1 MEQTLSK
8 TPEKLHDE
16 NYWLMVLSYFAAF
29 LIGLGIIALVAA
41 NWEQIPNHVKLGGAI
56 ILMIVNAL
64 CVFAAMKFN
73 KPILKQVLCGVFAAL
88 IMAVI
93 GLIGQIF
100 QLRSD
105 VSGACLLWAACAWP
119 LFLIT
124 PRLLWLWIPLLFIG
138 TKSFLFYNTVADDI
152 LMINSGWSYT
162 TANCIYSLIVFYGL
176 IFAYELWMIYAKPMN
191 KTVERPLR
199 FYNGALMLSA
209 VTLCSGT
216 MSDKFISAKIPEL
229 TIYFPWLTIAL
240 PCCGYIVAAL
250 LIYALNHKHGRVSFM
265 PWFLL
270 GFVIEGILVMF
281 GIVKENVEMFLP
293 LTSLLLMWGYAYYH
307 KMPRF
312 RYLTLFALLVWF
324 FATFGWDVFNLLPSL
339 LICVVLAVYAYLN
352 NSRRL
357 FNVAVLAAVVR
368 LLAYYADA
376 SNLTYLGIYLICSG
390 LLLLATVFALVKYG
404 KLLWERKND

>member
-1 MEQTLSK
+1 MEKTSTQ

-16 NYWLMVLSYFAAF
+16 NYWLMILAYFAAF

-41 NWEQIPNHVKLGGAI
+41 NWEQIPNHVKLGGAVG
-56 ILMIVNAL
+56 LMIANA
-64 CVFAAMKFN
+64 AAVILSMKFKKN
-73 KPILKQVLCGVFAAL
+73 ILTQVLCGVFAAL

-124 PRLLWLWIPLLFIG
+124 PRLLWLWLTLLFIG
-138 TKSFLFYNTVADDI
+138 TKSFMLYNTVAGDI
-152 LMINSGWSYT
+152 LLADSGWSRGYT
-162 TANCIYSLIVFYGL
+162 TTNCISSLIVFYGL
-176 IFAYELWMIYAKPMN
+176 IFAYELWMIYAKPVN

-199 FYNGALMLSA
+199 FYCGTLLLSA
-209 VTLCSGT
+209 APLSCRPIVTNVAFAA
-216 MSDKFISAKIPEL
+216 MPWSA
-229 TIYFPWLTIAL
+229 IAL
-240 PCCGYIVAAL
+240 SGCGYVLAAL
-250 LIYALNHKHGRVSFM
+250 LIYILNRKHGRVSFM

-270 GFVIEGILVMF
+270 GFVLESVLLKLDILHD
-281 GIVKENVEMFLP
+281 NVESVLA
-293 LTSLLLMWGYAYYH
+293 LTSLLLMWGYALYH

-324 FATFGWDVFNLLPSL
+324 FATFSWDVFNLIPSL
-339 LICVVLAVYAYLN
+339 LICTALAVYAYLN

-357 FNVAVLAAVVR
+357 FNVAVLAAVIR
-368 LLAYYADA
+368 LLYYYADA
-376 SNLTYLGIYLICSG
+376 SNLTYLGIYLIGSG
-390 LLLLATVFALVKYG
+390 LLLLATIFALVKYG
-404 KLLWERKND
+404 KLLWEKKHD

>member
-1 MEQTLSK
+1 MEKITTQ

-16 NYWLMVLSYFAAF
+16 NYWLMILAYFSAF

-41 NWEQIPNHVKLGGAI
+41 NWEQIPNNVKLGGAI
-56 ILMIVNAL
+56 VLMIANASAVIL
-64 CVFAAMKFN
+64 SMKFKKN
-73 KPILKQVLCGVFAAL
+73 ILTQVLCGVFAAL

-105 VSGACLLWAACAWP
+105 VSGACLLWALCAWP

-124 PRLLWLWIPLLFIG
+124 PRLLWLWIPLLFVG
-138 TKSFLFYNTVADDI
+138 TKSFAIYNTFVGDV
-152 LMINSGWSYT
+152 LLSESGWNYAT
-162 TANCIYSLIVFYGL
+162 VNYIYSLLVFYGL
-176 IFAYELWMIYAKPMN
+176 IFAYELWMLYAKPSN

-199 FYNGALMLSA
+199 FYCGTLLLSA
-209 VTLCSGT
+209 APLSCRPLMTNVAFTQ
-216 MSDKFISAKIPEL
+216 IP
-229 TIYFPWLTIAL
+229 WSTIAL
-240 PCCGYIVAAL
+240 SSYGYILAAF
-250 LIYALNHKHGRVSFM
+250 LIYALNRKHHRVSFM

-270 GFVIEGILVMF
+270 GFVVESVLLKFNILQN
-281 GIVKENVEMFLP
+281 NVESVLA

-324 FATFGWDVFNLLPSL
+324 FATFSWDVFNLVPSL
-339 LICVVLAVYAYLN
+339 LICAALAVYAYLN

-357 FNVAVLAAVVR
+357 FNVAVLAAVIR
-368 LLAYYADA
+368 LLYYYADA
-376 SNLTYLGIYLICSG
+376 SNLTYLGIYLIGSG
-390 LLLLATVFALVKYG
+390 LLLLATIFALVKYG
-404 KLLWERKND
+404 KLLWEKKHD